1 MNIILDMDETLIHG
15 NFEGDIIPRPYLFE
29 FLQFAFER
37 FKNVSIW
44 TAANKAWFEMV
55 NEKIFIPI
63 LEVLNRSFDKV
74 LTGEHITLS
83 YVYDEYGQHFIARV
97 KKLRKL
103 HKSKKSPDYTIDNM
117 IVVDDTK
124 TTFQKN
130 YGNAIHIQ
138 EFIGGHDEELKKL
151 MRYLEEV
158 LLPYF
163 EKNGTIRT
171 LEKRFWSSKR
181 FKKM

>member
-15 NFEGDIIPRPYLFE
+15 NFEGVIIPRPYLFE
-29 FLQFAFER
+29 FLQFVFER

-44 TAANKAWFEMV
+44 TAANKAWFEIV
-55 NEKIFIPI
+55 NEKVFSPI
-63 LEVLNRSFDKV
+63 LEVLNCSFDKV
-74 LTGEHITLS
+74 LTEEHTTLS
-83 YVYDEYGQHFIARV
+83 YVYDDFYGQSFMTRV

-103 HKSKKSPDYTIDNM
+103 HKSKKSPDYTIHNM

-138 EFIGGHDEELKKL
+138 EFMGGRDKELKKL

-163 EKNGTIRT
+163 SKYGTIRT
-171 LEKRFWSSKR
+171 LEKRYWSTKN
-181 FKKM
+181 MV